1 MKDLFKKVKK
11 AFGAEDDE
19 SVNRAQSGVTSQTI
33 NAVQAIN
40 KSIKETVLPPASQ
53 KREEILRFIIHGLR
67 PYTNERHT
75 GIKGIRLFALCRNK
89 EEENLLN
96 VALFADRPRA
106 FQLEILERKL
116 TDNYI
121 APDAQWFF
129 EFSLMPDSLPD
140 CHVNEGAFGLN
151 IIKDES
157 LTGNFVLA
165 KITIL
170 SGQADNT
177 GYILDPTIKTKYK
190 IGRGYQQALPSGM
203 MHSNDIVF
211 LGREDNG
218 FEESRGSANLTVS
231 RYHAMIIFNPQQ
243 NKYFIAADKGGT
255 PESGNKTKLFSEN
268 GKMTRLDIAGALHVL
283 SDGDQVELGGS
294 ARFTFNLIPH

>member
-1 MKDLFKKVKK
+1 MKDLLRKVKK
-11 AFGAEDDE
+11 ALGAEDNE
-19 SVNRAQSGVTSQTI
+19 PAASAPSGITSETL
-33 NAVQAIN
+33 NTSHAIN
-40 KSIKETVLPPASQ
+40 KSAKESVLPPASQ

-75 GIKGIRLFALCRNK
+75 GIKGLRLFVLCRSR

-96 VALFADRPRA
+96 VALYADRPRA
-106 FQLEILERKL
+106 FQQELLERKL
-116 TDNYI
+116 SDNYI
-121 APDAQWFF
+121 APDPQWFF
-129 EFSLMPDSLPD
+129 EFFLKGDSLPE
-140 CHVNEGAFGLN
+140 CQIHEGGFGLN

-157 LTGNFVLA
+157 VTGNFVRA
-165 KITIL
+165 RITIL
-170 SGQADNT
+170 SGQAENT
-177 GYILDPTIKTKYK
+177 SYILDPTIKTKYK

-211 LGREDNG
+211 LGRENEG
-218 FEESRGSANLTVS
+218 FEETRGIANLTVS

-268 GKMTRLDIAGALHVL
+268 GKMTRLDIAGALHIL
-283 SDGDQVELGGS
+283 SDGDQIELGGS
-294 ARFTFNLIPH
+294 ARLEFNLKM